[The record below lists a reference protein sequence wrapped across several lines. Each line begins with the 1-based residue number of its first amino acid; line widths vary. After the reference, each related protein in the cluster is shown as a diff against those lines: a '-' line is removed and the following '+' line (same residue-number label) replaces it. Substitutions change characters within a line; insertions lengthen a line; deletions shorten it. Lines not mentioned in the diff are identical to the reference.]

1 MYVPSVYPYNCPTID
16 IPFGIRYV
24 IVVNVNV
31 ANLSI
36 LFQSRFNVTNLQT
49 IQMVTKVKM

>member
-49 IQMVTKVKM
+49 IQMVTKVKI